1 MIDVSQK
8 PLAGKKGI
16 VLGIANEHSIA
27 YGCAQAFRAL
37 GAELAITYSNE
48 KTKTCTEPLAQEL
61 GASIFL
67 PCDVRQPGQMEA
79 VFQAV
84 EHSWKTLDFALHA
97 IAFAPKEDLHG
108 RLADCS
114 RDGFLLAMDVSC
126 HSFIRMARLAEP
138 LMRNGGALFA
148 MSYYGAE
155 KVIEHYNVMGP
166 VKAALESAV
175 RYLAYEFGAKGIRVH
190 AISPGPIRT
199 RAASGI
205 DHFDDLIDRA
215 AELAPERNLVSI
227 EDVGMAAAV
236 LATDYAKLITGE
248 TAYVD
253 GGYHI
258 IG

>member
-1 MIDVSQK
+1 MIDISQK
-8 PLAGKKGI
+8 PLSGKKGL

-48 KTKTCTEPLAQEL
+48 KTKTYTEPLAREL
-61 GASIFL
+61 AAPIFL

-84 EHSWKTLDFALHA
+84 EHNWKTLDFALHA

-138 LMRNGGALFA
+138 LMRNGGALFT

-175 RYLAYEFGAKGIRVH
+175 RYLAYEFGPKGIRVH
-190 AISPGPIRT
+190 AISPGPVKT

-205 DHFDDLIDRA
+205 DHFDDLL
-215 AELAPERNLVSI
+215 ELAAKRAPARQLVSI
-227 EDVGMAAAV
+227 EDVGVATAV

-248 TAYVD
+248 TVYVD
-253 GGYHI
+253 AGYHI
-258 IG
+258 VG